1 MKESHGERLA
11 TYIGPETCGATR
23 EGGDEALPG
32 ESMGQVLSRE
42 RIYSGTPTLSE

>member
-23 EGGDEALPG
+23 KGRLAL
-32 ESMGQVLSRE
+32 
-42 RIYSGTPTLSE
+42 TLHFGAAPV